1 MKYHPLIFVY
11 IIGCFAHY
19 SIGSILFQRQNVS
32 SISITDSV
40 TSNDTDISF
49 NTETTT
55 VTLETTALPAKQP
68 LTGTPRTIPVT
79 SASATVTA
87 EESRS
92 ENLILHRIPT
102 QLEEKLAALS
112 CDLPL
117 LPSESRL
124 WNGNETHELL
134 LPITVCYFVFFLHP
148 SPYLKPTSLP
158 STSTLNISS
167 SNIEIRGE
175 NADPFSSVLK
185 EFYGYLS
192 RLWNGNETHELLLP
206 ITIYPDC
213 TNSKEPVESPSTIS
227 ETPTECPP
235 PIVRWEGEVE
245 IQSGDILLVRID
257 DAQLIH
263 QPTVSNES
271 DIDQNTERSLHEST
285 TAVYQVTRTGHDNCD
300 ITEGVLLDINPLK
313 VDNRKVV
320 TLYDK
325 DLTEGINLLIVV
337 SELWKNQCIRLKV
350 VVKSDNC
357 GENED
362 CSGKGLCYSNISMEG
377 YECQCCPGFVG
388 PHCEE
393 QDACY
398 PSPCENNG
406 ICVDISQ
413 GHEGSTFQCLCPYGY
428 TGKTCSEE
436 TDPCTS
442 MPCQNGASCTG
453 NVTQFKC
460 DCPHGFSGQLCQHNL
475 NECDSSPCIHGIC
488 VDQEDGYK
496 CFCQPGFTGTHCQ
509 YEYNECESSPCLNG
523 GTCTD
528 RIGSYSCTCG
538 RGFTGKRCHIK
549 VDLCEP
555 NPCTEPRYCLDRGN
569 NYSCECPKGYSGV
582 DCLTPLRAACS
593 TNPCTNGGTCWSSID
608 SFYCACR
615 PGYTGK
621 TCEDEFVVETITNV
635 DPINKENELGLQMPI
650 SIHLDHLHNVYIAAG
665 TLACAFV
672 IVALIVT
679 VCHCRVNKTY
689 KRFLWINYPFWGC
702 KSRRAPEPSTS
713 INSEWFTGKDKA
725 PMATPSR
732 NLPSLDT
739 TDMYYTLD
747 FSDSQN
753 SPLIQ

>member
-117 LPSESRL
+117 LPSE
-124 WNGNETHELL
+124 
-134 LPITVCYFVFFLHP
+134 
-148 SPYLKPTSLP
+148 
-158 STSTLNISS
+158 
-167 SNIEIRGE
+167 
-175 NADPFSSVLK
+175 
-185 EFYGYLS
+185 S

-549 VDLCEP
+549 
-555 NPCTEPRYCLDRGN
+555 
-569 NYSCECPKGYSGV
+569 
-582 DCLTPLRAACS
+582 ACS

>member
-1 MKYHPLIFVY
+1 MKYYPLILLY
-11 IIGCFAHY
+11 IAWNCVPP
-19 SIGSILFQRQNVS
+19 SDGSVILQNVS
-32 SISITDSV
+32 SISITESDNDAEISLNSTATV
-40 TSNDTDISF
+40 T
-49 NTETTT
+49 TETTASP
-55 VTLETTALPAKQP
+55 VKQP
-68 LTGTPRTIPVT
+68 LTGTTRTVAASVT
-79 SASATVTA
+79 SYTITV
-87 EESRS
+87 ENQS
-92 ENLILHRIPT
+92 ENVMPHRMPT
-102 QLEEKLAALS
+102 QLEEKVESLS
-112 CDLPL
+112 CNLPL
-117 LPSESRL
+117 LPTESRL

-134 LPITVCYFVFFLHP
+134 LPITV
-148 SPYLKPTSLP
+148 
-158 STSTLNISS
+158 
-167 SNIEIRGE
+167 
-175 NADPFSSVLK
+175 
-185 EFYGYLS
+185 
-192 RLWNGNETHELLLP
+192 
-206 ITIYPDC
+206 YPDC
-213 TNSKEPVESPSTIS
+213 SISKSTEQPAS
-227 ETPTECPP
+227 EVSTECPSVL
-235 PIVRWEGEVE
+235 IKWEGEIE
-245 IQSGDILLVRID
+245 IQSGDVLLVRID
-257 DAQLIH
+257 DSQLIH
-263 QPTVSNES
+263 GSDACNES
-271 DIDQNTERSLHEST
+271 DIDQNTERALHEPT

-300 ITEGVLLDINPLK
+300 KTEGVLLDINPLK
-313 VDNRKVV
+313 VDNQKVV

-357 GENED
+357 GDNED
-362 CSGKGLCYSNISMEG
+362 CSGKGICYSNVSMEG

-428 TGKTCSEE
+428 TGKTCREE
-436 TDPCTS
+436 TDSCTS
-442 MPCQNGASCTG
+442 MPCQNGATCTG

-460 DCPHGFSGQLCQHNL
+460 ECPRGFSGPQCQHNL

-496 CFCQPGFTGTHCQ
+496 CYCQPGFTGTHCE

-528 RIGSYSCTCG
+528 HIGSYSCTCG

-549 VDLCEP
+549 
-555 NPCTEPRYCLDRGN
+555 
-569 NYSCECPKGYSGV
+569 
-582 DCLTPLRAACS
+582 ACS
-593 TNPCTNGGTCWSSID
+593 TNPCTNGGTCWSSVD

-635 DPINKENELGLQMPI
+635 DPINKDGEIGLQVPL
-650 SIHLDHLHNVYIAAG
+650 SVHLNHLHNVYIAAG
-665 TLACAFV
+665 TLACAFI

-689 KRFLWINYPFWGC
+689 ERFPWIKFPFWA
-702 KSRRAPEPSTS
+702 RRARRAAPQPSTS
-713 INSEWFTGKDKA
+713 GNSVSFSSEWFTGKNKA
-725 PMATPSR
+725 STATPSR

-739 TDMYYTLD
+739 SDMYYTLD
-747 FSDSQN
+747 FSDSQS